1 MILVPRRPVVQ
12 EAAQG
17 HPGGGCRRQPGIL
30 GQNQGKLRHAPQ
42 VAAGVGVAGLDHL
55 GYKTGRAAH
64 NLRAGMFSTHGCK
77 NRPGRPVYV

>member
-1 MILVPRRPVVQ
+1 
-12 EAAQG
+12 
-17 HPGGGCRRQPGIL
+17 
-30 GQNQGKLRHAPQ
+30 